1 MNNWWTK
8 EDFEE
13 FNKRVGKMVDIFDGL
28 QYGPAK
34 INGKQVV
41 SENIADLAGLA
52 CAVQTGKN
60 DGVDLKD
67 LFENYARSWMEK
79 QRPEAI
85 KTEVQNR
92 CSAPQPTRLI
102 SLFNVR
108 MNSKSLLV
116 LKIQMVCGL
125 TRKIELQFGKKI
137 MLEKIFSSIILVNSI
152 YR

>member
-1 MNNWWTK
+1 
-8 EDFEE
+8 
-13 FNKRVGKMVDIFDGL
+13 MVDIFDGL

-85 KTEVQNR
+85 KTEVQTDVH
-92 CSAPQPTRLI
+92 APQPTRVNI
-102 SLFNVR
+102 PVQCQDEFY
-108 MNSKSLLV
+108 
-116 LKIQMVCGL
+116 
-125 TRKIELQFGKKI
+125 EAFGVKDTDGMWLDPKDRI
-137 MLEKIFSSIILVNSI
+137 TIW
-152 YR
+152 